1 MIRGLRILA
10 VALMVLLVAV
20 VALPARSATHTVTFD
35 KYSLTVD
42 GKRLVLWSGEFHYW
56 RLPSPDLWRDV
67 LQKMKAEGFNA
78 TSIYFDWGYH
88 SPAPGGYDFSGI
100 RDLDKLLNIAAEVG
114 IYVIARPGP
123 YINAETDTGGFPA
136 WLVTQNGQAR
146 TTAPDYLAA
155 AKDWL
160 HRVDAF
166 IARHQY
172 TNGTGTVL
180 LYQIENELYDN
191 TRADY
196 MQALIRQV
204 RSDGITVPTTG
215 NDNTSFVSGNGAPD
229 LPGWDRYP
237 QRFNCSSPNTWQ
249 NLLPFPRLSATKPQ
263 ALWEFGAGSFDPW
276 GGAGYDNC
284 RTLTN
289 GQYESVFYKNIL
301 ANGVTIA
308 NFYMTYG
315 GTSWGWL
322 ADPAKVY
329 SSYDYGAPID
339 ESRQLTSKADEF
351 KRLGYFVNAV
361 APLAKTD
368 SATAPAPS
376 NSAIHEDLRVNPDTK
391 TQFVVLRHNDVT
403 STSDDTTTIKLST
416 VDGTYPVPQTGRI
429 RLSGRDSKLFVA
441 HYTMG
446 ASKLVYS
453 TSEILTHATI
463 GGQDIAVLYGR
474 NGQSGETVLRYSSRP
489 TVTVQ
494 SGTATSTWDATKGD
508 LRLDYS
514 HTNATPIH
522 VRISGGGTARPL
534 ELILASDSDAAAYW
548 RYDTGSG
555 PVLIR
560 GGYLL
565 RTATGSGSKLA
576 LTGDTRSAG
585 PVEVF
590 GAGVTSVTWNGA
602 VVPTTATA
610 FGSRT
615 GSLPGPVPVSLP
627 SLTWKTHSDTGEAG
641 TSFADSGW
649 THATKGLAADPYGF
663 HHGNVWYRGHL
674 TPTGAVTSV
683 TVNATTGTSGSFAAW
698 LNGTYL
704 GSGKGGRSTKL
715 TVPSGVT
722 KTGRDNVLAVL
733 VDDAGHNED
742 FKADDT
748 QKEPRGLTSVTLA
761 GTSASIDWRIQGDLG
776 ADHPVDPVRGPLNVG
791 GLGGER
797 HGWFLPGFPDSGWS
811 TTTLPH
817 SAGTAG
823 VAWYRST
830 VTLKLPANQDTPL
843 ALSIADSASRHYSAL
858 LFVNGWQVGRYVND
872 VGPQHL
878 FPIPPGI
885 VNPSGTNT
893 IAIAVWSKDDTSAG
907 LGTVSLA
914 ALNTYATSLTV
925 GTVQAPGYD
934 PAIYGG

>member
-1 MIRGLRILA
+1 
-10 VALMVLLVAV
+10 
-20 VALPARSATHTVTFD
+20 
-35 KYSLTVD
+35 
-42 GKRLVLWSGEFHYW
+42 EFHYW
-56 RLPSPDLWRDV
+56 RLPSPSLWLDA
-67 LQKMKAEGFNA
+67 LQKLKAGGYNA
-78 TSIYFDWGYH
+78 VTLYFDWAYH
-88 SPAPGGYDFSGI
+88 SPAPGVYDFTGI
-100 RDLDKLLNIAAEVG
+100 RDVDRLLDMAQQVG

-123 YINAETDTGGFPA
+123 YINAETDSGGFPGWVDTLKGRSRSGA
-136 WLVTQNGQAR
+136 ADFQAASDEWLT
-146 TTAPDYLAA
+146 
-155 AKDWL
+155 
-160 HRVDAF
+160 HVDQ
-166 IARHQY
+166 ILARHQY
-172 TNGTGTVL
+172 TDGRGPII
-180 LYQIENELYDN
+180 LYQIENEYGYN
-191 TRADY
+191 TDAGY
-196 MQALIRQV
+196 MAHTEQLV
-204 RSDGITVPTTG
+204 RSHGISVPFTQNHCCGDSTWATGTGAVDIVGQDSYPQGFDCSNPTTWHG
-215 NDNTSFVSGNGAPD
+215 VDSLPRFRDDAPIYAAEYQ
-229 LPGWDRYP
+229 G
-237 QRFNCSSPNTWQ
+237 
-249 NLLPFPRLSATKPQ
+249 
-263 ALWEFGAGSFDPW
+263 GSFDPW
-276 GGAGYDNC
+276 GGPGYDKC
-284 RTLTN
+284 RQLT
-289 GQYESVFYKNIL
+289 GPDFEKVFYQNNI
-301 ANGVTIA
+301 ARGATMQS
-308 NFYMTYG
+308 FYMTVG

-322 ADPAKVY
+322 PDPSQVY

-514 HTNATPIH
+514 HTNGTPIH
-522 VRISGGGTARPL
+522 LRISGGGTARPL

-627 SLTWKTHSDTGEAG
+627 SLTWKTHSDTAEAG

-704 GSGKGGRSTKL
+704 GSGKGGRSITL

-817 SAGTAG
+817 STGTAG